1 MNNPKTGHFPPDR
14 RLGLFVHALLIAMLV
29 AVSIFGLVNLSKAAV
44 GLFFVLYLLLA
55 LLAFVPIPFLG
66 YRAYALLR
74 ADYYIDRDSLAML
87 WGLRIEDI
95 PLTDIEWVRPAS
107 DLTRPLLLPYLRLP
121 GAILGTRRHP
131 DLGLVEYIASN
142 PRNLILIATSK
153 RIFAISPR
161 NAAGLVQTF
170 ARATEMGS
178 LTPTEAKS
186 IYPSFIITQ
195 AWDSPIARFLWISGI
210 LLNLGLIAWVSLLIP
225 SLTQI
230 PFGFNPFGT
239 PNEIVSSSQLIL
251 LPLVSGLMFV
261 VGITAGL
268 YFYRWDRQRP
278 LAFIVWGSSTLCA
291 VLFIL
296 AVLFLVSTPI

>member
-1 MNNPKTGHFPPDR
+1 
-14 RLGLFVHALLIAMLV
+14 
-29 AVSIFGLVNLSKAAV
+29 
-44 GLFFVLYLLLA
+44 
-55 LLAFVPIPFLG
+55 
-66 YRAYALLR
+66 
-74 ADYYIDRDSLAML
+74 
-87 WGLRIEDI
+87 
-95 PLTDIEWVRPAS
+95 
-107 DLTRPLLLPYLRLP
+107 
-121 GAILGTRRHP
+121 
-131 DLGLVEYIASN
+131 
-142 PRNLILIATSK
+142 
-153 RIFAISPR
+153 
-161 NAAGLVQTF
+161 
-170 ARATEMGS
+170 MGS

-195 AWDSPIARFLWISGI
+195 AWDSPFARFLWISGI

-230 PFGFNPFGT
+230 PFGFNPFGM

-291 VLFIL
+291 VLFIV